1 MEGHSMMTTTD
12 LEKGVAALA
21 ACNRRGELSDL
32 GLIDAVMI
40 LVDQYA
46 AKVTADAGD

>member
-1 MEGHSMMTTTD
+1 MITRTE
-12 LEKGVAALA
+12 LEKAVAALA

-40 LVDQYA
+40 LVDEYA
-46 AKVTADAGD
+46 TAGSHASH